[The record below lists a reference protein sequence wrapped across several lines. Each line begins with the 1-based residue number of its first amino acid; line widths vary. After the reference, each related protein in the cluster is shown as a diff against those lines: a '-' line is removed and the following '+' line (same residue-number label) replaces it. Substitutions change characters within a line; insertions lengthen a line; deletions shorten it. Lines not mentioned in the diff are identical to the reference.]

1 MPVMAPR
8 TEAEAFY
15 YPNYNRCMENAEKE
29 RKADQRKS
37 LLKRFGISPEEATIE
52 KLWEI
57 IFILADEADL
67 GKESRR
73 MIAEITS
80 ELEQLEDGMV
90 SKKQRFIQYLKK
102 ILIPTRTFSHLRNK
116 RLICY
121 QFKIR
126 QFKRFILH
134 QFIFSFILI
143 LD

>member
-102 ILIPTRTFSHLRNK
+102 I
-116 RLICY
+116 
-121 QFKIR
+121 FKFLGIDT
-126 QFKRFILH
+126 IY
-134 QFIFSFILI
+134 ITENEA
-143 LD
+143 